1 MREREREENGF
12 QRRRSDDHFKRSTK
26 FKRPGISNLDQ
37 HLEKKKKKNWQ
48 QTMEKETSYFRI
60 KKSSQGDR
68 KKRRNE
74 WNGDGDEIG
83 KFRIA

>member
-37 HLEKKKKKNWQ
+37 HLEKKKKKKTGNRQWRKRPHIS
-48 QTMEKETSYFRI
+48 ESKKVPKETE
-60 KKSSQGDR
+60 KKGGT
-68 KKRRNE
+68 
-74 WNGDGDEIG
+74 NGMVMVMRLENLG
-83 KFRIA
+83 

>member
-37 HLEKKKKKNWQ
+37 HLEKKKKKKLATDNGERDLIFQ
-48 QTMEKETSYFRI
+48 NQKKFPRRPKKKEERME
-60 KKSSQGDR
+60 
-68 KKRRNE
+68 
-74 WNGDGDEIG
+74 W
-83 KFRIA
+83 